1 MRMNTTTSSRNAA
14 AVVLADTA
22 NPSKVAAPRLLLVDD
37 EANILSS
44 LRRAI
49 HAMPSVLFGG
59 QMIIESFD
67 EPELA
72 LERAKVCAFDLVI
85 TDYRMPNLDGVA
97 FLQQLIKIQ
106 PQIAR
111 MILSGYADLQALVAA
126 INRVQI
132 SRFVSKPWDDF
143 ELGSAVAEAL
153 QHRKLLLENQRLA
166 DLVRCQQGLLSAHE
180 LERQRL
186 EAMYPGI
193 TQVKRHA
200 DGAID
205 LEDDDAPDNAL

>member
-1 MRMNTTTSSRNAA
+1 MNTIELSRTVPASMLA
-14 AVVLADTA
+14 SALAHPVV
-22 NPSKVAAPRLLLVDD
+22 SAPRLLLVDD

-59 QMIIESFD
+59 QPIIESFD

-143 ELGSAVAEAL
+143 ELGSALAEAL

-166 DLVRCQQGLLSAHE
+166 DLVRCQQGQLSAHE
-180 LERQRL
+180 MERQRL
-186 EAMYPGI
+186 EDMYPGI
-193 TQVKRHA
+193 TQVRRNA

-205 LEDDDAPDNAL
+205 LDEDDEECASRA